1 MNKHRSLSILI
12 SDADKTVQHTIGGY
26 LSLNGHQVDFADSSS
41 GLLDRVDASD
51 YDFALVD
58 IALPGL
64 STFDLL
70 SGIWKLRPDLPVIFM
85 AAPNKLYLEMGI
97 KAFRSGAT
105 DVLIKP
111 VKIPEVDA
119 LLESFAPSSLSDTDE
134 GSATSQLIGISA
146 PISQVREHIRRSWRL
161 IARLFLL
168 REKPEQAKRS
178 SLRRSIVRPMLKRP
192 IYRSELPCID
202 PNFDGKRAFRIGER
216 LFHQRHGEPKR
227 VL

>member
-97 KAFRSGAT
+97 KAFRNGAT

-119 LLESFAPSSLSDTDE
+119 LLEFFAPSSLSDTDE

-146 PISQVREHIRRSWRL
+146 PISQVREHIRRVVEANCKTILITGETGTGKEVVAQEIHRL
-161 IARLFLL
+161 AHAESAPFIAVSCPVLTPTLM
-168 REKPEQAKRS
+168 E
-178 SLRRSIVRPMLKRP
+178 
-192 IYRSELPCID
+192 SELFGSVKGSFTSATE
-202 PNFDGKRAFRIGER
+202 N
-216 LFHQRHGEPKR
+216 
-227 VL
+227 